1 MSHLN
6 STCHATSLHLVDHS
20 RCKESGIYVCCT
32 HKCPSSPRR
41 FFSSQ
46 RALDIHYNTHH
57 KAPADTTPSAT
68 DATPLTIATSHIFT
82 KSQRNNLN
90 HWTHGLTFIDSTYDH
105 EPPDFRTTWRQML
118 RGRQKAAFV
127 TLQASIIRSIVV
139 ASTHTDDTSVAA
151 PFWWLLLHL
160 DMLIFAPSTK
170 KQRDNLSIQHTI
182 DDRIQAAFCGD
193 IAFLFQSAMAV
204 KRHTQNTRPSAHSMN
219 RSAQLAA
226 DNDDYRTAVARA
238 CTSQTVASIGPSNIA
253 HVHKLYT
260 DPVPDRGYTHPAELP
275 LHQRYPLPGDICK
288 TIKIAAKNK
297 GTGVNSDSID
307 LLTLLVK
314 SKIPTVKDDL
324 RYIFDIIFQNR
335 LPPQIRRYFTDVYL
349 FCLHKSP
356 TDPSK
361 LRPLGIPTAIRRI
374 VASHVARTLK
384 HKFASHLLPFNYAVG
399 IPNGSSF
406 VVKAMQLSIEKY
418 ITTPQTQG
426 HLPSRAAIFF
436 DLTNQFNSVSRQE
449 FFHVIASHF
458 PELLPLTLLFYDNP
472 MTVHHKWNDGS
483 WRQFLMREGVSQGCP
498 LSPLFASFVVANL
511 IKPIDSLLRDRAG
524 ARLASGDPGDDGFGG
539 ISHLLGYVDD
549 ISSCVYLPDLPFL
562 CDTLKTNGDKLG
574 CFINP
579 SKTRIL
585 TSCIGVSPIPEL
597 YATNPSLATQITNT
611 IARFSTDP
619 HPTDRSLPPLPV
631 ELLSGFRLLGHPVG
645 SASFAREFF
654 TTCLAAVES
663 DIASINDTIDDDQT
677 KLRLFTQCTL
687 QKIPHLLSS
696 DVLYHL
702 PTDIANP
709 PWEEWNGPLTA
720 ATDTIISTFLSKL
733 LQRDAL
739 PTHSTLISQLG
750 LSHGGLGLL
759 SPRTRAVPDFVLSMA
774 NAHRNATT
782 GFALH
787 PDSTPHLLHPTLRDL
802 FEVTTNPDSDILRRF
817 HILLP
822 HFAAIGCAPSTPPA
836 DRLPH
841 FLQTTSLRRARERIT
856 TFTSTHTLHS
866 IYHDVC
872 SNSPE
877 HTHLLPSLLSPQT
890 SYPIIALCRS
900 KPGNRLPPWCFSL
913 ATKRKLRLPIFSD
926 GDRRICRCGRRVD
939 DYGDHIFQCPRLSK
953 LNAHNILRDGL
964 ATILPPAL
972 AAAGYLLPTST
983 CDIEPNLHLP
993 SDTNARPFD
1002 VSFHPDARLAP
1013 NVTQSCPFSTI
1024 GADITITSLP
1034 TSPTF
1039 PLSSPDV
1046 IQKLAANADS
1056 HLQLA
1061 EKRKLGRVN
1070 KRDPATTAPIL
1081 GDAVIGDILQNN
1093 MVLLPFA
1100 FDPLGRFGPILRH
1113 FLLNSTPHQH
1123 LDFHPSRPN
1132 ATKMY
1137 KRIMTFPCPKGIL
1150 PLADHNWTHSR
1161 TREFFGHSYS
1171 SPTPSITTLQDIGL
1185 CLSKAFATHIRN
1197 ATRKFGDRTPTVPRP
1212 YVSYPFLPTL
1222 ITLARTLT

>member
-253 HVHKLYT
+253 HVHTLYT
-260 DPVPDRGYTHPAELP
+260 DPVPDRGYTQPAELP
-275 LHQRYPLPGDICK
+275 LHQRYTLPGNICK

-511 IKPIDSLLRDRAG
+511 IKPIDSLLRDRAA

-802 FEVTTNPDSDILRRF
+802 FEVTTNPDSAILRRF

-1212 YVSYPFLPTL
+1212 YVPVPTYL
-1222 ITLARTLT
+1222 DHPS